1 MGERSSPQEGHDGI
15 RLIRRVLEALPAQD
29 VKDEAIKATVEGM
42 VRAAELLQE
51 GDIGTL
57 SS

>member
-1 MGERSSPQEGHDGI
+1 
-15 RLIRRVLEALPAQD
+15 LEALPAQD